1 MKSDQTT
8 PATGAAP
15 DPEVMRQCLD
25 LLPVAC
31 LTLDLEGRL
40 LQVNKAFRDLA
51 GLPGQN
57 GLGGKLTQFLA
68 PHQAE
73 LFHQWLAGL
82 ADTDRLSS
90 QELQFC
96 RKDGA
101 ILSVRL
107 EAQAS
112 TCDERRLV
120 QAALHN
126 ITSYTR
132 AAQALQQDETE
143 LAVIYVNA
151 PLIMSLLDETGRLRR
166 VNQAAV
172 DFLGRPMEELI
183 GRLAGDLIGCAL
195 VSPTDPP
202 CGESPACAQCVL
214 HQTVRGT
221 LHTGES
227 CHRVAARVR
236 LRRSPRLVESDLLVS
251 TARVN
256 VAHRSMVLLCL
267 EDVTEQ
273 LRTEE
278 QLREQAALLD
288 ITQDAICVLN
298 LEGRVLFWNR
308 GAEALYGWKASEA
321 LGHDIRTL
329 IFETVPPEWHESTER
344 IRQQGYWTGEIEQCN
359 RFHKTLLVQSRGS
372 LVCTPAGE
380 AKAILMVG
388 TDQTEQKELE
398 KQFRRSQ
405 RLESIG
411 TLASGVAH
419 DLNNVL
425 TPISLAAD
433 LLRTL
438 IREPEAAMLLD
449 TLQRSASRGSE
460 IIKQLLVFGHGIDGD
475 RTALNLRYLV
485 KELSKIIQETFPK
498 SISLQTDLDPD
509 LWAIVGNVTQI
520 HQVLLNLCVNAR
532 DAMPQGGRLTIKAQN
547 EHLADTQLKDQ
558 PAAKPGPYLLL
569 SVTDSG
575 TGISANILD
584 KIFDPFFTTK
594 ATGQGSGLGLFTVQ
608 GIVKNHGG
616 FVRIQTQLGQGTT
629 FQIFLPATLAEATE
643 AASTPAS
650 VALSSQGEML
660 LVVDDEEHI
669 RRMMKRMLEGQG
681 FRVLTSGDG
690 GEAVSVYGHYQAEIA
705 VVITDMMMPFM
716 DGTAL
721 IQALR
726 KINPSVPI
734 IAISGLAAQRSE
746 AEQAGGSQ
754 LLFLPKPFSRS
765 ELNDKIRLA
774 LSRRHQPLLAT
785 R

>member
-1 MKSDQTT
+1 MSRERTISFH
-8 PATGAAP
+8 GAGGDSEA
-15 DPEVMRQCLD
+15 MRQCME

-40 LQVNKAFRDLA
+40 LQVNQAFRDLA
-51 GLPGQN
+51 GLPGQH
-57 GLGGKLTQFLA
+57 GLGGTLAQFLV
-68 PHQAE
+68 PHQADQFRE
-73 LFHQWLAGL
+73 WLADL
-82 ADTDRLSS
+82 THADRLPS
-90 QELQFC
+90 QVLQLC

-101 ILSVRL
+101 VLTVRL

-112 TCDERRLV
+112 THGDRRLLH
-120 QAALHN
+120 ATLHN
-126 ITSYTR
+126 ITAYTR
-132 AAQALQQDETE
+132 AAEALQQDETE

-172 DFLGRPMEELI
+172 DFLGRPMEDLI
-183 GRLAGDLIGCAL
+183 GRLVGDLIGCAQL
-195 VSPTDPP
+195 SPDRP
-202 CGESPACAQCVL
+202 CCAESSCGVGCTL
-214 HQTVRGT
+214 LQTVRST
-221 LHTGES
+221 LQAGQS
-227 CHRVAARVR
+227 CHRVAARVC
-236 LRRSPRLVESDLLVS
+236 LRRGPQTISSNLLVS

-256 VAHRSMVLLCL
+256 VGPRSMVLLCL

-273 LRTEE
+273 LRSEE

-288 ITQDAICVLN
+288 ITQDAICVLD

-321 LGHDIRTL
+321 LGHDVRTL
-329 IFETVPPEWHESTER
+329 IFETVPPEWEESTLR
-344 IRQQGYWTGEIEQCN
+344 ILQQGYWTGEIEQCN
-359 RFHKTLLVQSRGS
+359 RAHEPRVVQSRGS
-372 LVCTPAGE
+372 LVRTPAGE
-380 AKAILMVG
+380 AKAILLVG

-425 TPISLAAD
+425 TPICLAGE
-433 LLRTL
+433 LLRTM
-438 IREPEAAMLLD
+438 IREPNAGMLLD
-449 TLQRSASRGSE
+449 TLQRSASRGTE

-485 KELSKIIQETFPK
+485 KELSKIVQETFPK
-498 SISLQTDLDPD
+498 SIWLQTAVDPA

-532 DAMPQGGRLTIKAQN
+532 DAMPHGGRLTIEAKNHPLEA
-547 EHLADTQLKDQ
+547 AQLKDQ
-558 PAAKPGPYLLL
+558 PAAKPGPYLAL
-569 SVTDSG
+569 SVTDTG
-575 TGISANILD
+575 TGIPANILD

-594 ATGQGSGLGLFTVQ
+594 ATGHGSGLGLFTVQ

-616 FVRIQTQLGQGTT
+616 FVRIATQVGHGTT
-629 FQIFLPATLAEATE
+629 FRVFLPATLAEVAPDT
-643 AASTPAS
+643 AAPPPT
-650 VALSSQGEML
+650 VLSSQGEML
-660 LVVDDEEHI
+660 LVVDDEDHI
-669 RRMMKRMLEGQG
+669 RRMMKRLLENQG

-705 VVITDMMMPFM
+705 LVITDMMMPFM

-726 KINPSVPI
+726 KINPLVPI
-734 IAISGLAAQRSE
+734 IAISGLASQRAE
-746 AEQAGGSQ
+746 AELAGGPQ

-765 ELNDKIRLA
+765 ELNDRIRTALA
-774 LSRRHQPLLAT
+774 SRRQPLPWGG
-785 R
+785 